1 MVTELLFETVQNYCL
16 KNVEVE
22 SCLNENHH
30 ENGSIYLWKEGE
42 KQENR

>member
-22 SCLNENHH
+22 ICLNENHH
-30 ENGSIYLWKEGE
+30 EMVASTYGRKEKSKKTG
-42 KQENR
+42 